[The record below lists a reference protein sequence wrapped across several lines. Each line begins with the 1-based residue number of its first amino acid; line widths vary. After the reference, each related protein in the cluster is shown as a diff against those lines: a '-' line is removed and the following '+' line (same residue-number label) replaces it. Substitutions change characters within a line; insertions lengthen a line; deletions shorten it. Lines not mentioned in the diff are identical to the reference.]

1 MNKLIILLLL
11 CLMVL
16 PTHFVFASD
25 DAMTDMIG
33 SIVKPED
40 ITSPMGRWE
49 KFLNSIE
56 IIGLHTAFWLL
67 FILFIGL
74 ITLIT
79 WLPVKLYPYI
89 QQHSKLLKKL
99 LYFDSK

>member
-1 MNKLIILLLL
+1 MNKLITLLFL

-16 PTHFVFASD
+16 PTHFVFAGD
-25 DAMTDMIG
+25 DAMTDLIG

-40 ITSPMGRWE
+40 IASPMGRWE

-56 IIGLHTAFWLL
+56 IIGLHIAFWLL

-89 QQHSKLLKKL
+89 QQHQKLLRKL
-99 LYFDSK
+99 LYLGGK